1 MSVQLVKLGPS
12 NSSPLWHL
20 AGRLPEELELADD
33 AEIISWARRQWDDVA
48 VLILLPQEDGPTGV
62 VALDPEGRVLNSRS
76 E

>member
-12 NSSPLWHL
+12 NASPLWRF
-20 AGRLPEELELADD
+20 AEPLPEPLELADD
-33 AEIISWARRQWDDVA
+33 REIVDWARRQWDDLA

-62 VALDPEGRVLNSRS
+62 VPLDCEGRVLNSRS